1 MRSVCC
7 TRMRLVYPYC
17 VFKAKINYKNIAQGK
32 TWTSGPLFW
41 GEDGYFYILEKQQD
55 EGYAMRYIHTSPVYL
70 GTNFLSGKR
79 DMIYEGDIISL
90 TVFDKTSNT
99 GFESPEDIIKRI
111 HGTEEPDTERK
122 VYDAVPLNKRII
134 SRLSGIVCFY
144 NSAAYLQ
151 YMNYN
156 DGTLCYAP
164 LYTYFE
170 QDMLPME
177 NVVAE
182 VLGNV
187 SDDPELVED
196 IFSTQLKT
204 GYTHSNT

>member
-1 MRSVCC
+1 
-7 TRMRLVYPYC
+7 MRLVYPYC

-144 NSAAYLQ
+144 NSVAYLQ

>member
-1 MRSVCC
+1 
-7 TRMRLVYPYC
+7 
-17 VFKAKINYKNIAQGK
+17 
-32 TWTSGPLFW
+32 
-41 GEDGYFYILEKQQD
+41 
-55 EGYAMRYIHTSPVYL
+55 
-70 GTNFLSGKR
+70 
-79 DMIYEGDIISL
+79 
-90 TVFDKTSNT
+90 
-99 GFESPEDIIKRI
+99 
-111 HGTEEPDTERK
+111 
-122 VYDAVPLNKRII
+122 
-134 SRLSGIVCFY
+134 
-144 NSAAYLQ
+144 
-151 YMNYN
+151 MNYN

-196 IFSTQLKT
+196 IFSMQLKT

>member
-1 MRSVCC
+1 
-7 TRMRLVYPYC
+7 MRLVYPYC

-32 TWTSGPLFW
+32 TWTIGPLFW

-79 DMIYEGDIISL
+79 DMIFEGDIISL

-99 GFESPEDIIKRI
+99 GFESPDDIIKRI

-144 NSAAYLQ
+144 NSVAYLQ

-182 VLGNV
+182 ILGNV

-196 IFSTQLKT
+196 IFSMQLKT

>member
-1 MRSVCC
+1 
-7 TRMRLVYPYC
+7 MRLVYPYC

-32 TWTSGPLFW
+32 TWTIGPLFW

-79 DMIYEGDIISL
+79 DMIFEGDIISL

-144 NSAAYLQ
+144 NSVAYLQ

-196 IFSTQLKT
+196 IFSMQLKT

>member
-1 MRSVCC
+1 
-7 TRMRLVYPYC
+7 MRLVYPYC

>member
-1 MRSVCC
+1 
-7 TRMRLVYPYC
+7 MRLVYPYC
-17 VFKAKINYKNIAQGK
+17 VFKAKINYKNVAQGK

-41 GEDGYFYILEKQQD
+41 GEDGCFYILEKQQD

-79 DMIYEGDIISL
+79 DMIFEGDIISL

-99 GFESPEDIIKRI
+99 GFETPEDIIKRI

-182 VLGNV
+182 ILGNV

-196 IFSTQLKT
+196 IFSMQLKT

>member
-1 MRSVCC
+1 
-7 TRMRLVYPYC
+7 MRLVYPYC

-144 NSAAYLQ
+144 NSVAYLQ

-196 IFSTQLKT
+196 IFSKQLKT

>member
-1 MRSVCC
+1 
-7 TRMRLVYPYC
+7 MRLVYPYC

-196 IFSTQLKT
+196 IFSMQLKT

>member
-1 MRSVCC
+1 
-7 TRMRLVYPYC
+7 MRLVYPYC

-144 NSAAYLQ
+144 NSVAYLQ

-196 IFSTQLKT
+196 IFSMQLKT

>member
-1 MRSVCC
+1 
-7 TRMRLVYPYC
+7 MRLVYPYC

-144 NSAAYLQ
+144 NSVAYLQ

-164 LYTYFE
+164 LYAYFE

-196 IFSTQLKT
+196 IFSMQLKT

>member
-1 MRSVCC
+1 
-7 TRMRLVYPYC
+7 MRLVYPYC
-17 VFKAKINYKNIAQGK
+17 VFKAKINYKNVAQGK

-79 DMIYEGDIISL
+79 DMIFEGDIISL

-182 VLGNV
+182 ILGNV

-196 IFSTQLKT
+196 IFSMQLKT

>member
-1 MRSVCC
+1 
-7 TRMRLVYPYC
+7 MRLVYPYC

-32 TWTSGPLFW
+32 TWTIGPLFW

-79 DMIYEGDIISL
+79 DMIFEGDIISL

-144 NSAAYLQ
+144 NSVAYLQ

-196 IFSTQLKT
+196 IFSMQLKT
-204 GYTHSNT
+204 GYTHSNP